1 MKAKNVTVSLPEPLW
16 RKTRNFAD
24 REGKSLSGLIKEL
37 LENFFDEKRKLQSA
51 HEEIRKIA
59 QEYQGDMKSWKR
71 EELYE
76 I

>member
-1 MKAKNVTVSLPEPLW
+1 MKTKNVTISLPEPLCQ
-16 RKTRNFAD
+16 KIRNFAD

-37 LENFFDEKRKLQSA
+37 LENFFDEKGRLQSA

-59 QEYQGDMKSWKR
+59 LEYQGEMQSWKR
-71 EELYE
+71 EDLYE